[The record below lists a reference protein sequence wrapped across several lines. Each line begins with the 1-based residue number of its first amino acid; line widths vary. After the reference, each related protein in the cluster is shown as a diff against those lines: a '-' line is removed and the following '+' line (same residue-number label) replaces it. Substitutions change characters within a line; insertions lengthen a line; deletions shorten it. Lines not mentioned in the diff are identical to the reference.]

1 MMILKLIAGP
11 LIGSVIGYFTNY
23 IAVKMLFKP
32 LRPVYIGK
40 KQLPFTPG
48 LIPKRKDQLA
58 EAVGR
63 AVSEK
68 LLTGEDLAQAL
79 PVDSIKEHVAD
90 HVWEQFEALKEKE
103 ETVKEIGVKYI
114 SGEKYDQ
121 LSAELEDVF
130 TRKTVDAVKGM
141 NIGDIIVREGVRV
154 LNEKVQGTMV
164 GMFLNEQTIN
174 SFAAPLGEEIE
185 KFIDEH
191 GEAMIRPAIAG
202 QIKNIEEHE
211 MGDLASRIPLE
222 KKNIYKLVDTVYE
235 RCMSDSFQNIMEEM
249 DIAGIVESKIKDM
262 EVERLEELVLSVMK
276 KELDAIVNLGAVIG
290 FVIGILNT
298 AINML

>member
-79 PVDSIKEHVAD
+79 PVDSIKAHVAD

-130 TRKTVDAVKGM
+130 TRKTVDAVRDM

>member
-40 KQLPFTPG
+40 KQLLFTPG

-79 PVDSIKEHVAD
+79 PVDSIKAHVAD

>member
-79 PVDSIKEHVAD
+79 PVDSIKAHVAD

-130 TRKTVDAVKGM
+130 TRKTVDAVRGM